1 MKNNLFLR
9 DAYSALQLFKRNFL
23 LFFREKMTVFF
34 SILSPLIVLLLYVFF
49 LGDLQVDAVKSAIPQ
64 GLTVDDKAIKGFV
77 DSWLIAGIMCVS
89 CLTVALN
96 SMLVMVSDKEKNVYK
111 DFVSAPVDPVVLTIG
126 YFLSFYVITFLICF
140 GVLLVGMV
148 YLAAVGS
155 FFLTVAD
162 FFECVGILLLATTN
176 STIIMMFFMSFI
188 KSGSASGAFSGIFS
202 AIIGFLV
209 GAYMPISVFPKA
221 IRYITTVIPGSS
233 AGGLF
238 RRCLMRGALT
248 ELSSGIPEP
257 FNQGFVDGMKESFSF
272 DLEFFNKTLGA
283 DFMWIYLAATAV
295 LFLIVNVVVGII
307 RKRKGK

>member
-1 MKNNLFLR
+1 M
-9 DAYSALQLFKRNFL
+9 
-23 LFFREKMTVFF
+23 
-34 SILSPLIVLLLYVFF
+34 SPLIVLLLYVFF

-64 GLTVDDKAIKGFV
+64 GLVVDDKAIKGFV

-126 YFLSFYVITFLICF
+126 YFLSFYIITFIICF

-155 FFLTVAD
+155 FFLTVKD

-238 RRCLMRGALT
+238 RQCLMRGALN

-257 FNQGFVDGMKESFSF
+257 FAAGFRGNMKESFSF
-272 DLEFFNKTLGA
+272 ELEFFDKTLGS

-295 LFLIVNVVVGII
+295 LFLIINVIVGTM

>member
-1 MKNNLFLR
+1 MKNNSFFR
-9 DAYSALQLFKRNFL
+9 DTYSALQFFKRNFL

-34 SILSPLIVLLLYVFF
+34 SILSPLIVLLLYIFF
-49 LGDLQVDAVKSAIPQ
+49 LGDLQVDSVKAAIPV
-64 GLTVDDKAIKGFV
+64 GLTVDEKAIKGFV

-111 DFVSAPVDPVVLTIG
+111 DFVSAPVNPIVLTIG

-148 YLAAVGS
+148 YLAACGS
-155 FFLTVAD
+155 FFLTVKD

-209 GAYMPISVFPKA
+209 GAYMPISIFPKA

-233 AGGLF
+233 AGALF
-238 RRCLMRGALT
+238 RQTLMRGALK
-248 ELSSGIPEP
+248 ELSVGMPEV
-257 FNQGFVDGMKESFSF
+257 FTESMKDSFSF
-272 DLEFFNKTLGA
+272 ELDFFDKKLGVE
-283 DFMWIYLAATAV
+283 FMWIYLAATAV
-295 LFLIVNVVVGII
+295 LFLIINVIVGAL